1 MSNDFDIGEFKN
13 TVSQALT
20 DEGENDELDSTLV
33 NLIEIIRLNEVAAQ
47 AMSDKARKDQ
57 IVKVL
62 DKLYANN
69 YTGIGT
75 Q

>member
-1 MSNDFDIGEFKN
+1 MSNDFDLDEFKN
-13 TVSQALT
+13 TVSQAFT
-20 DEGENDELDSTLV
+20 DEAENDELDSTLV

-57 IVKVL
+57 IVRVL

-69 YTGIGT
+69 YTVSGA